1 MSKLHGTYY
10 IFPEKLYLL
19 NGINL
24 SSKIEY
30 EDGSKYDI
38 SLDYLVRNISID
50 DKKKL
55 LHKIINEITDT
66 LYSYITNPN
75 KEKEQKVIIFN
86 YKDSSLTEIGMTIKY
101 IVTFYINKEDI
112 YLLKNY
118 YLIFRIKRIKQIN
131 RPHQV
136 VNNLKYILLSPECL
150 LDKYKYR
157 QSPYQFIK
165 NSVNTKN
172 LIKFLYNDIVSFV
185 EKRTEGVFDF
195 MSSET
200 LSKVIKVIV
209 SYQLLKKLKQDE
221 INKIIR

>member
-19 NGINL
+19 KGINL
-24 SSKIEY
+24 SSKIEC

-55 LHKIINEITDT
+55 LHKLINEIIDT

-86 YKDSSLTEIGMTIKY
+86 YKDSSLTEIGITIKY

-136 VNNLKYILLSPECL
+136 VNNLKYVLLSPECL

-185 EKRTEGVFDF
+185 EKRTEGIFEF

-200 LSKVIKVIV
+200 LFKVIKVIV